1 MDSCSRFLDLIEK
14 LTRVKNET
22 KVLLCPYFSCLKEFS
37 ETGNLKTHM
46 RTHTGE
52 RPFACTHCKN
62 RFITKGH
69 LQAHMLTHTGQRPF
83 VCIVCNRRY
92 TRAGRL
98 KIHMRMHPEI
108 SNSLQ
113 SSDLGDL
120 SSQEDGSEEG
130 SAEVDSRKAT
140 PRDSGQDKSEV
151 SAQVSDV
158 AEKQPNLNHNCDFCD
173 D

>member
-1 MDSCSRFLDLIEK
+1 MRKTNVSELIFNFSDLDSLDFIEK

-22 KVLLCPYFSCLKEFS
+22 KVLLCPYYSCLKEFS

-52 RPFACTHCKN
+52 RPFACTHCSN

-83 VCIVCNRRY
+83 ACIVCNRRY

-98 KIHMRMHPEI
+98 KIHMKMHPEI
-108 SNSLQ
+108 SNSLK
-113 SSDLGDL
+113 SSEFGDL
-120 SSQEDGSEEG
+120 SSQGDGEEAG
-130 SAEVDSRKAT
+130 SAQFDSSKASPIE
-140 PRDSGQDKSEV
+140 PRDNRSEV
-151 SAQVSDV
+151 GA
-158 AEKQPNLNHNCDFCD
+158 
-173 D
+173 